1 MCDKMKMKSHPL
13 VLEICIDD
21 NCAWV
26 QPIIKK
32 NKGFVW
38 FWDHIWTPTLIRD
51 KQTSKFHIR
60 FLYCLNNN
68 NTFFHIF
75 GNIINMLKRKAVTRK
90 EIKSPVR
97 IKSESCISWR
107 PTHANNN
114 TKHIFFTAAQRTS
127 NGWHTTLGKTTKCSL
142 LQNKRTLFTKEI
154 C

>member
-1 MCDKMKMKSHPL
+1 MTKWKWSRQKSHPL
-13 VLEICIDD
+13 VLGICIDD
-21 NCAWV
+21 KCAWV
-26 QPIIKK
+26 QAIIKK

-114 TKHIFFTAAQRTS
+114 TKHIFFTTAQRT
-127 NGWHTTLGKTTKCSL
+127 
-142 LQNKRTLFTKEI
+142 RTVDVQRLAKQDRKSVV
-154 C
+154 